1 MVASRHA
8 LAARAGAGAGT
19 AGRLASRWVAVL
31 RNNWRSAEGE
41 GTKHEGGGGG
51 GGTTGER
58 PLLPTRAMT
67 LPAGMDNENPWRIGL
82 SWREGYAKCTLR
94 NLISP

>member
-58 PLLPTRAMT
+58 VSA
-67 LPAGMDNENPWRIGL
+67 
-82 SWREGYAKCTLR
+82 
-94 NLISP
+94 ISAYISHSSPGK